1 MRWAWYRW
9 FDGPRCRILMESFL
23 ETNLISV
30 NWHFP
35 VRSMYYLSCDKPSG
49 HLVNHVKK
57 CTLSRK
63 YPTFF
68 GSKIRSVAQLG
79 IWDFWHCLQFMCE
92 NSLTLM
98 YVHRFP
104 GEPKLVSGP
113 WCIPEAA
120 CSAVQLPGGRWTHQP
135 SHDPGHACH
144 ESPQGWFTASTPVR
158 SPDQIEN
165 QWQEFIN

>member
-1 MRWAWYRW
+1 MSY
-9 FDGPRCRILMESFL
+9 
-23 ETNLISV
+23 
-30 NWHFP
+30 
-35 VRSMYYLSCDKPSG
+35 
-49 HLVNHVKK
+49 VKK

-63 YPTFF
+63 YHTIF
-68 GSKIRSVAQLG
+68 GSKSRSVAQLG

-92 NSLTLM
+92 NSLTLI

-158 SPDQIEN
+158 SLDQIEN
-165 QWQEFIN
+165 QWQVFINKNFFYKGKIFVLFCQSWGAGCFRTQTTVPGDPVSDQQAA

>member
-1 MRWAWYRW
+1 MRWAWCRW

-23 ETNLISV
+23 EMNFSI

-35 VRSMYYLSCDKPSG
+35 VCIIYHVTSG
-49 HLVNHVKK
+49 HLVSYVKK

-63 YPTFF
+63 YPTIF
-68 GSKIRSVAQLG
+68 GSESRSVAQLG

-98 YVHRFP
+98 YVDRFP

-113 WCIPEAA
+113 WRIPEAA
-120 CSAVQLPGGRWTHQP
+120 CSAVQLPGGRRTHQP

-165 QWQEFIN
+165 QWQAFIN